1 MSTID
6 LFSTA
11 LLLDEKELMIVRY
24 TITKS
29 NVGKIQLSKTI
40 DLLDETTK
48 NRLKKVL
55 RFIEEFIDGDITY
68 IQQ

>member
-6 LFSTA
+6 LFSKA

-40 DLLDETTK
+40 DLLDERTK
-48 NRLKKVL
+48 NRLKKIL

>member
-6 LFSTA
+6 LFSKA

-40 DLLDETTK
+40 DLLDERTK

>member
-6 LFSTA
+6 LFSKA

-40 DLLDETTK
+40 DLLDERTK

-55 RFIEEFIDGDITY
+55 RFIEEFMDRDITY